1 MSGERYIIG
10 HSRGGSVAY
19 LYAYSRLMRGLR
31 VDGVYA
37 WAPARPG
44 NHVITDKFKA
54 LGLHARA
61 FHNIADPVDPVPNT
75 PLDLPLIDE
84 EYEQPISFETFQQ
97 APPSGDEWGL
107 LASHHFALYQQG
119 CKSLNQ
125 GYWSLSLNQA
135 CDLTARLYDD
145 PVHGWDTVIPID
157 GSYWV
162 TLSLPSGGKA
172 AISRGSTTGI
182 DWIDNF
188 KAWQID
194 RLGARM
200 SAGFWVGV
208 TAVEPELDAALA

>member
-1 MSGERYIIG
+1 MSGERYVIG
-10 HSRGGSVAY
+10 HSRGGAVAY

-44 NHVITDKFKA
+44 NHVITDQFKG
-54 LGLHARA
+54 LGLQARA
-61 FHNIADPVDPVPNT
+61 FHNVADPVDPVPDT
-75 PLDLPLIDE
+75 PLDLPAIDE
-84 EYEQPISFETFQQ
+84 EYEQPIAFETFKQ
-97 APPSGDEWGL
+97 PSPNGDDWGL
-107 LASHHFALYQQG
+107 LASHHFELYRQG
-119 CKSLNQ
+119 CKNLNQ
-125 GYWSLSLNQA
+125 GTWSLSLNQA
-135 CDLTARLYDD
+135 CDLTARLYAD
-145 PVHGWDTVIPID
+145 PVHGWDMVIPVE

-162 TLSLPSGGKA
+162 TLALPSGGKV

-194 RLGARM
+194 RLGARV

-208 TAVEPELDAALA
+208 AAVETELDAALA